1 MADKSTGIKL
11 KVSAVDATA
20 RVFKN
25 IASSAARVTGSIAKW
40 GAAAGGVA
48 AGGVAVTANKL
59 SKLSDVAQSAGATTE
74 ELTKLSGALSILGV
88 KGSAPEELAAAFQ
101 RMTKTT
107 GEVGVE
113 GFHKM
118 VGEISKLPTITERS
132 EAAMKVFGKT
142 GLQFM
147 PIIEGAARNGIG
159 ALKDVEAAIPG
170 ISQAAA
176 EAGDRFSDATTIMA
190 KAGAKIWNE
199 GLMKVAELI
208 AGEFTGDIRTAAL
221 VCAAQFEYFAKA
233 AWLYIKPL
241 IENTQASFKQLG
253 AWLVRTISNCM
264 TIIGGIIV
272 TTFENAWAR
281 VKNVFDDIG
290 RGAKLLIAN
299 IKGDADEAKRIV
311 RESISAGKAL
321 SASTAKNWQDTFEVL
336 DKLDFGLGDGPL
348 GAVDLSAL
356 QAQRDAAIETAKKAG
371 EAYGKAAVT
380 IGAADRAKF
389 GAPGA
394 RGAAGAAGA
403 ADKQTNPE
411 AILGGTYKAITYAMR
426 AGYATAQDKIAK
438 GVDKIAGLLKGVKD
452 NTQEL
457 ADNMDF
463 GVVEG

>member
-48 AGGVAVTANKL
+48 GGALAVTVNKL

-118 VGEISKLPTITERS
+118 IREISKLPTITERS
-132 EAAMKVFGKT
+132 EAAMKVFGRA

-147 PIIEGAARNGIG
+147 PAIEGAARNGIG
-159 ALKDVEAAIPG
+159 ALKDVEAAMPG

-190 KAGAKIWNE
+190 KAAAKIWNE
-199 GLMKVAELI
+199 GIGKVAELI
-208 AGEFTGDIRTAAL
+208 DSKFTGGVRTAAL
-221 VCAAQFEYFAKA
+221 VCAAQMEYFAKA
-233 AWLYIKPL
+233 AWAYIKPFFTNFS
-241 IENTQASFKQLG
+241 ESCKQLAETVTQWAG
-253 AWLVRTISNCM
+253 NVA
-264 TIIGGIIV
+264 TIIGGIFV
-272 TTFENAWAR
+272 TAGENMATEVNGFFYRAFAGLDAFVQEHVFGDVEAAAR
-281 VKNVFDDIG
+281 AINLAEQEGKRVS
-290 RGAKLLIAN
+290 
-299 IKGDADEAKRIV
+299 DETR
-311 RESISAGKAL
+311 
-321 SASTAKNWQDTFEVL
+321 KNWNNTF
-336 DKLDFGLGDGPL
+336 KLFEGLKWGLADGPL

-371 EAYGKAAVT
+371 EAYGKAAVP

-394 RGAAGAAGA
+394 RGA

-426 AGYATAQDKIAK
+426 AGYATAQEKIAK